1 MEIIRRINWVDVL
14 VVILMIRISYVAFQ
28 EGLSHEILPLI
39 GSIIIIIIDLHYYEK
54 IGLFI
59 SQNLVILPIE
69 LANFLSF
76 LILAVIIGLAFKL
89 LAGIFNKVIKV
100 AWHPLI
106 EIFGGVIFGVIRAS
120 IVASLILMI
129 IALLPLPYLQ
139 RSVRDRSVTG
149 MFFLKIGPSIYEKVS
164 KFLPTIKVGG
174 YPVNK
179 EEIIKNLASDKSVA
193 PKLKKEE
200 KTAPAWEK
208 W

>member
-59 SQNLVILPIE
+59 SQNLAILPIE

-76 LILAVIIGLAFKL
+76 LILTIIIGLAFKL
-89 LAGIFNKVIKV
+89 LAGILNKVIKV

-139 RSVRDRSVTG
+139 WSVRDRSVTG

-164 KFLPTIKVGG
+164 K
-174 YPVNK
+174 
-179 EEIIKNLASDKSVA
+179 
-193 PKLKKEE
+193 
-200 KTAPAWEK
+200 
-208 W
+208 